1 MKSFQEQSKAYLY
14 AVLAVLLWS
23 TVAAAMKLSL
33 EYFDYLQLLF
43 LAVFGSLISLFFIL
57 VFQKKLK
64 EIFQFP
70 KKAYLKSAVFGFV
83 NPFVYYI
90 VLFKAY
96 SLLPAQEAQPLNYTW
111 PIMITLLSIP
121 ILGQKISLKNFIAIV
136 ISFLGVAVISTK
148 GNLLSFSFSNAYGA
162 FLGLASAV
170 IWALFWIYNIKD
182 KRDEISKLFLNFLF
196 GMVYIS
202 IALFVFSEF
211 PSFSLKKYAAAAYVG
226 FFEMGITFVIWSLA
240 LKKSSHAAKVSKFI
254 YLVPFLSLIVIY
266 FVLGETIL
274 FSTIVG
280 LVFIVSG
287 LIFDNINFSRL
298 LTKIKNRKRFKKA

>member
-1 MKSFQEQSKAYLY
+1 MKEQNKAYLY
-14 AVLAVLLWS
+14 ALIAVILWS

-33 EYFDYLQLLF
+33 GYFDYLQLLF

-57 VFQKKLK
+57 VFQNKLK
-64 EIFQFP
+64 EIFQFER
-70 KKAYLKSAVFGFV
+70 KAYLKSAVFGLV
-83 NPFVYYI
+83 NPFIYYI

-121 ILGQKISLKNFIAIV
+121 ILGQKITLKNFIAII

-148 GNLLSFSFSNAYGA
+148 GDILDFSFSSPYGA
-162 FLGLASAV
+162 LLGLASAI

-202 IALFVFSEF
+202 IFLFAFSSF
-211 PSFSLKKYAAAAYVG
+211 PKFSLKYFSAAAYVG
-226 FFEMGITFVIWSLA
+226 LFEMGITFAIWSLA
-240 LKKSSHAAKVSKFI
+240 LKKSSHTAKVSKFI

-274 FSTIVG
+274 LSTIVG
-280 LVFIVSG
+280 LVFIVTG
-287 LIFDNINFSRL
+287 LIFDNINFSKL
-298 LTKIKNRKRFKKA
+298 LTKIKKKGKLKRKLN